1 MKKIRDMFKQFDY
14 QSSIIDITSRSLGFL
29 STDDDVAPG
38 NYGLLDQVLALKWT
52 KENIQNFGG
61 DPNRITI
68 FGQSA
73 GGGSVSLQMFSP
85 LTIGGQMFI
94 YAFNVQKEKRQRV

>member
-1 MKKIRDMFKQFDY
+1 M
-14 QSSIIDITSRSLGFL
+14 
-29 STDDDVAPG
+29 APG
-38 NYGLLDQVLALKWT
+38 NYGLLDQVLALNWT
-52 KENIQNFGG
+52 KNNIQKFGG

-85 LTIGGQMFI
+85 LTEG
-94 YAFNVQKEKRQRV
+94 R

>member
-1 MKKIRDMFKQFDY
+1 M
-14 QSSIIDITSRSLGFL
+14 
-29 STDDDVAPG
+29 APG

-52 KENIQNFGG
+52 KTNIHNFGG

-85 LTIGGQMFI
+85 LTKGRLI
-94 YAFNVQKEKRQRV
+94 YQY

>member
-1 MKKIRDMFKQFDY
+1 M
-14 QSSIIDITSRSLGFL
+14 

-52 KENIQNFGG
+52 KENIENFGG

-85 LTIGGQMFI
+85 LTIGGQMLFC
-94 YAFNVQKEKRQRV
+94 FFFCLFLRFKRPDKKGVETRIIEYKTKF